1 MKNNSVELKK
11 IEHAKESEVL
21 FELEKRAF
29 FREFDLPSRNTQE
42 QIDYLKE
49 SEVFALYE
57 NGMAVGF
64 FAYRQ
69 GKDDI
74 ELLVIAVDPKK
85 QGNGYGKIM
94 MDRVLELTQ
103 NQTVRLVT
111 HPKNSGAI
119 RFYLKSGFTIS
130 GWKENYYGD
139 GQPRLLLTYNS
150 Q

>member
-1 MKNNSVELKK
+1 MTPNTIELKK
-11 IEHAKESEVL
+11 IEYIKEAQVL

-29 FREFDLPSRNTQE
+29 FRDFDLPSRNVEE

-49 SEVFALYE
+49 SEVFILYE

-69 GKDDI
+69 GKDDV

-94 MDRVLELTQ
+94 MDRILELTK

-111 HPKNSGAI
+111 HPKNRGAI

-139 GQPRLLLTYNS
+139 GQPRLLLTYSS

>member
-1 MKNNSVELKK
+1 MTQNTIELKK
-11 IEHAKESEVL
+11 IEYIKEAQVL

-29 FREFDLPSRNTQE
+29 FRDFDLPSRNVEE

-57 NGMAVGF
+57 NGVVVGF

-69 GKDDI
+69 GENDV
-74 ELLVIAVDPKK
+74 ELLVIAVDPQK
-85 QGNGYGKIM
+85 QGNGYGKMLIAKL
-94 MDRVLELTQ
+94 LELTK
-103 NQTVRLVT
+103 NRTVRLVT

-130 GWKENYYGD
+130 GWKDNYYGD
-139 GQPRLLLTYNS
+139 GQPRLLLAYSS

>member
-1 MKNNSVELKK
+1 MTPNTIELKK
-11 IEHAKESEVL
+11 IEYIKEAQVL

-29 FREFDLPSRNTQE
+29 FRDFDLPSRNVEE

-57 NGMAVGF
+57 NGVVVGF

-69 GKDDI
+69 GENDV
-74 ELLVIAVDPKK
+74 ELLVIAVDPQK
-85 QGNGYGKIM
+85 QGNGYGKMLIAKL
-94 MDRVLELTQ
+94 LELTK
-103 NQTVRLVT
+103 NRTVRLVT

-130 GWKENYYGD
+130 GWKDNYYGD
-139 GQPRLLLTYNS
+139 GQPRLLLAYSS